1 MTYPTGAPGEDPRQQ
16 PFGPVDPVSD
26 AVEYPP
32 IEYNPTPPPGYSL
45 PPNAQQQGYFPPQNY
60 GPPPGYVP
68 PTPSFPPP
76 PGVYGPPPGY
86 TAPPG
91 YGPPPVYGV
100 PPGYGAPKTNGL
112 ATASLVCGLV
122 SLPGYI
128 FCIGL
133 PLALVAVVLGIVA
146 ITQVNKTPG
155 EKGKEMAIAGIV
167 IGALGLVGGG
177 ALVMLGTLPSL

>member
-1 MTYPTGAPGEDPRQQ
+1 MTYPSGTSGEDPRQQ
-16 PFGPVDPVSD
+16 PFPPVDPASG

-45 PPNAQQQGYFPPQNY
+45 PPQNF

-68 PTPSFPPP
+68 PAPSFPPPPGAYGPP
-76 PGVYGPPPGY
+76 PGVYGPPPGAY
-86 TAPPG
+86 GPPPAYGMPPG
-91 YGPPPVYGV
+91 YGV
-100 PPGYGAPKTNGL
+100 PKTNGL

-133 PLALVAVVLGIVA
+133 PLAIVAVVLGIVA
-146 ITQVNKTPG
+146 ITQINKAPG

-167 IGALGLVGGG
+167 IGALGLAGGG
-177 ALVMLGTLPSL
+177 ALIMLGTLPSL